1 MEFIFVLAVILYEV
15 FLIHLFEVV
24 EVVGAFGIDALVD
37 DKVFPVFFGNKGIST
52 VRAAQLHGREA
63 AFSWRESGST
73 DFTEELAFGAVIL
86 VKERFRGITAWA
98 VAVVRDIAFRAA
110 ADGADFFAVA
120 LFVVRDEFFV
130 SPVLPEIRDQR
141 EFVNFELLILWR
153 MGILESP
160 LLKWNIS
167 ADKVNQPAIL
177 LVKVLNYR
185 E

>member
-63 AFSWRESGST
+63 AFSWRDSGST

-130 SPVLPEIRDQR
+130 SPVLSEVGNQR
-141 EFVNFELLILWR
+141 ELINLELLVFR
-153 MGILESP
+153 GMGIVKSP
-160 LLKWNIS
+160 LLEGDVS
-167 ADKVNQPAIL
+167 ADEVN
-177 LVKVLNYR
+177 
-185 E
+185 